1 MKRLNSNDQ
10 TTQIS
15 ADTVSSLDLN
25 VDQCQETVDAETSS
39 DEKNCFGATKVVSSS
54 LTESAV
60 KVTTGSIMEPI
71 LSGDDIRLQ
80 DLKNELQMLEDDSK
94 NDANNYMRSKQE
106 IKELKSQISKVRK
119 QISILEAKMAR
130 QGSNKNQ
137 EVVDLDQIEND
148 QEDDG
153 LIFSL
158 FDEDNAASDQLQTD
172 NNSME
177 STGKILFP
185 EDAIPLNW
193 TGTTP
198 MEYLVE
204 LCRKEKYS
212 RPTIHKLP
220 RNGCRLSVMCSNDC
234 TISFEESGPYSNFNF
249 VQHYLS
255 LKVLYQM
262 KRTLSLHRIFPPFY
276 RDLWLSWQNDV
287 KQRLQLQATQL
298 EELRHKI
305 IEELF
310 EIACSFDASR
320 RPENGNDVGSINHK
334 LQKVANQ
341 AREPASGSS
350 IFKPEKGAKLK
361 EDFLL
366 RVQSLRYQRFLLE
379 RKNLPIYNHREQILE
394 TIQSNAVTILCAETG
409 TLRCLIPVQTIP
421 YIF

>member
-1 MKRLNSNDQ
+1 
-10 TTQIS
+10 
-15 ADTVSSLDLN
+15 
-25 VDQCQETVDAETSS
+25 VDVETSS
-39 DEKNCFGATKVVSSS
+39 DEKNCFGATKVASSL

-60 KVTTGSIMEPI
+60 KETSIMEPI
-71 LSGDDIRLQ
+71 LSDDGIRLQ
-80 DLKNELQMLEDDSK
+80 DLKNELQILEDDSK
-94 NDANNYMRSKQE
+94 NDANNYLRSKQE

-137 EVVDLDQIEND
+137 EVVDLDQIESD
-148 QEDDG
+148 QGDDG

-172 NNSME
+172 NKSKE

-185 EDAIPLNW
+185 EDAIPLSW

-220 RNGCRLSVMCSNDC
+220 GNGCRLSVICSNDC
-234 TISFEESGPYSNFNF
+234 TISFEETGPYSNFNF

-262 KRTLSLHRIFPPFY
+262 KRTLSLYRIFPAFY

-287 KQRLQLQATQL
+287 KQRLQLEAMQL
-298 EELRHKI
+298 EESRHKV

-310 EIACSFDASR
+310 EIASSFDASR
-320 RPENGNDVGSINHK
+320 RPINGDAVGPINHK
-334 LQKVANQ
+334 LQKVTYQ
-341 AREPASGSS
+341 AREPASGTTTSNQ
-350 IFKPEKGAKLK
+350 EKGAKLK

-379 RKNLPIYNHREQILE
+379 RKNLPIYSHREQILE
-394 TIQSNAVTILCAETG
+394 TIKSNAVTILCAETG
-409 TLRCLIPVQTIP
+409 TLLCLTPVQPIP
-421 YIF
+421 YIFLTLFIPVQVAERQHNAVHLF